1 MRFGVLDDAR
11 TAVTHVVT
19 IERFNRIK
27 VAHEDVE
34 IVIDVL
40 DPSVSIIDGRIRVSA
55 DQITSLPLLSDVR
68 GALLE
73 LAAPGGP
80 AAVAHLGEKLEE
92 VVGSHPD
99 SRAFTDAGTH
109 RWMEQTS
116 AGGPDGMPD
125 PRRIIGGF
133 FAPGEDGWTR
143 VLIDASGN
151 LSSKLHRPAVID
163 PASITGIAFSD
174 PSDRAA
180 DMPAGLVFP

>member
-1 MRFGVLDDAR
+1 MLDDAR
-11 TAVTHVVT
+11 TAITHVVT

-40 DPSVSIIDGRIRVSA
+40 DPSVSVIDGRIKVTA
-55 DQITSLPLLSDVR
+55 DQISALPLLSDVR
-68 GALLE
+68 GTFLE

-80 AAVAHLGEKLEE
+80 AAIAHLRDKLEE
-92 VVGSHPD
+92 VIGTHPD
-99 SRAFTDAGTH
+99 SRAFTDADTH
-109 RWMEQTS
+109 RWTEQES
-116 AGGPDGMPD
+116 AEGAGGMPD
-125 PRRIIGGF
+125 PRRIVGGF

-180 DMPAGLVFP
+180 DMPAGLVTTVQAV

>member
-1 MRFGVLDDAR
+1 MLDDAR
-11 TAVTHVVT
+11 TAITHVVT
-19 IERFNRIK
+19 IERFNRAK

-40 DPSVSIIDGRIRVSA
+40 DPSVSVIDGRIKVTA
-55 DQITSLPLLSDVR
+55 EQIAALPLLSDVR
-68 GALLE
+68 EVLLE
-73 LAAPGGP
+73 LAAPGGS
-80 AAVAHLGEKLEE
+80 AAAAHLRDKLEE
-92 VVGSHPD
+92 VIDTHPG
-99 SRAFTDAGTH
+99 SRAFTDSDSH

-125 PRRIIGGF
+125 PRRIVGGF

-163 PASITGIAFSD
+163 PASIPGIAFSD
-174 PSDRAA
+174 ASDRAA